1 MKKLFIAAMA
11 LATIVSC
18 SKDEGDTFLT
28 SNKKSVAITIA
39 NSQMGTRGGAAGVT
53 SQVDKNEYAASV
65 DQLTVLFLNNSEK
78 IVESYKLSAGTEEN
92 TTADTQGVITKR
104 FHGVNE
110 SVNKVAVVRYNGSV
124 AAGTEYSTIV
134 AAAKNEAATAFSAPA
149 TETEPGT
156 TPEGTTNLNTDVQS
170 IILTSGQAVTLAEG
184 TGDKA
189 ECEYTNEKG
198 ETHKYKLYTATVEV
212 APAFARLEIHSVA
225 VTNLGQVTNANGTV
239 TGVDEVKLGLL
250 TFGGGEA
257 GPYTYNFTDVT
268 FWGNFKSKM
277 SGTWA
282 ASNADNTVTSWT
294 PATDK
299 AISWNMLPTAVS
311 APTYTVAEGV
321 ETISNPMVLNVTVD
335 AADMYIQDKTRTVT
349 VKGLKNG
356 ETPVTTFE
364 AGKVYTLNL
373 VFDES
378 NISAPDVAQICVEA
392 TVKVSQ
398 WTVVPVTP
406 EFK

>member
-39 NSQMGTRGGAAGVT
+39 NSQMGTRGGAAGETTKVE
-53 SQVDKNEYAASV
+53 DKEYAATV
-65 DQLTVLFLNNSEK
+65 DQLTVLFLNNSEQ
-78 IVESYKLSAGTEEN
+78 IVESYALSAGTEEN
-92 TTADTQGVITKR
+92 TSADTQGVITKR
-104 FHGVNE
+104 FHGVSE

-124 AAGTEYSTIV
+124 AAGTKYSEIV
-134 AAAKNEAATAFSAPA
+134 AAAKNEAATAFSAPT

-170 IILTSGQAVTLAEG
+170 IILTSGQAVTLGEG
-184 TGDKA
+184 G
-189 ECEYTNEKG
+189 ECEYNGHTY
-198 ETHKYKLYTATVEV
+198 TLYKATVNV
-212 APAFARLEIHSVA
+212 APAFARFEIHSVA
-225 VTNLGQVTNANGTV
+225 VTNLGQTTNTDGTV
-239 TGVDEVKLGLL
+239 SGLDEVKLGLL
-250 TFGGGEA
+250 TFGDGET
-257 GPYTYNFTDVT
+257 GPYTHDFTGTTGTT
-268 FWGNFKSKM
+268 FWGDYKSRK
-277 SGTWA
+277 SGDWA
-282 ASNADNTVTSWT
+282 DSEGDNIVTSWT
-294 PATDK
+294 PAEGK
-299 AISWNMLPTAVS
+299 AISWNMLPTSVK
-311 APTYTVAEGV
+311 APTYNVENDV

-349 VKGLKNG
+349 VKGLKDG
-356 ETPVTTFE
+356 ENPVTEFI

-378 NISAPDVAQICVEA
+378 HISDPDVAQICVEA
-392 TVKVSQ
+392 TVNVSQ

-406 EFK
+406 EFKN

>member
-18 SKDEGDTFLT
+18 SKDDAGDTVLT

-39 NSQMGTRGGAAGVT
+39 NSQMGTRGGAAGETTKVEP
-53 SQVDKNEYAASV
+53 NEYAATV
-65 DQLTVLFLNNSEK
+65 DQLTVLFLNNSEE

-124 AAGTEYSTIV
+124 EPGTEYSTIV
-134 AAAKNEAATAFSAPA
+134 TAAQNEAATAF
-149 TETEPGT
+149 TGV
-156 TPEGTTNLNTDVQS
+156 EGTTNLNTDVQS
-170 IILTSGQAVTLAEG
+170 IILTSGNAVTLAEG

-225 VTNLGQVTNANGTV
+225 VTNLGQQTNDNGTV

-250 TFGGGEA
+250 TFGGGEP
-257 GPYTYNFTDVT
+257 GTYTHDFTGVT
-268 FWGNFKSKM
+268 FWGAFKSKM

-282 ASNADNTVTSWT
+282 TSNADNTVTSWT
-294 PATDK
+294 PANDK

-406 EFK
+406 EFKTN